1 MSEQPP
7 QHDLDQP
14 EQSGRFMH
22 PEATSGPD
30 RDLFGKAPPKHHKD
44 WSHRRGE
51 PRVMALMWMI
61 YLMGATV
68 VMFVS
73 MSRAHTI
80 STGIT
85 RPAAKTMLIL
95 IVIGFGVLYPMVRLS
110 QRHPLSGHVWFTLRD
125 AFVLYV
131 PLQAVVWPQVS
142 AILAS
147 WSLAV
152 VASVSLFFGCWMLLI
167 AGVLALALRSIA
179 YKDNAINRGVWMVI
193 VLAIVLAA
201 PLAGILG
208 EVTPPTPIDE
218 PRVGWLLSPIT
229 GVLELVRDRG
239 ATGQGARVY
248 PEQIR
253 IMIAVGCVGLA
264 LLLIARALE
273 VAHARV
279 RA

>member
-1 MSEQPP
+1 
-7 QHDLDQP
+7 
-14 EQSGRFMH
+14 MH
-22 PEATSGPD
+22 PAEGHEPD
-30 RDLFGKAPPKHHKD
+30 RDIFGKTPPKHHRD

-51 PRVMALMWMI
+51 PRVMALLWMI

-68 VMFVS
+68 VMFSS

-95 IVIGFGVLYPMVRLS
+95 IVVGFSVLYPMLRLS
-110 QRHPLSGHVWFTLRD
+110 QRHPFSGHVWFTLRD
-125 AFVLYV
+125 AFVLFV
-131 PLQAVVWPQVS
+131 PLQAVIWPQVS
-142 AILAS
+142 SILAS
-147 WSLAV
+147 WSFPV

-167 AGVLALALRSIA
+167 AGVLSLALRSIA
-179 YKDNAINRGVWMVI
+179 FNDNALNRGIWMVI
-193 VLAIVLAA
+193 MVAIVLAA
-201 PLAGILG
+201 PAAGLLG
-208 EVTPPTPIDE
+208 DIAPPTPLDE

-229 GVLELVRDRG
+229 GVLELVRDRD
-239 ATGQGARVY
+239 ATGVGAMVF